1 MSRSAGGSTVS
12 PLEMYVRR
20 WLGWANGGNRSYV
33 SGQQHPAENAI
44 FVTAKEARCVDT
56 IVGRSRI

>member
-1 MSRSAGGSTVS
+1 
-12 PLEMYVRR
+12 MYVRR